1 MKRNQST
8 TGQQRR
14 RGFLLR
20 SLVVLPVF
28 FSFMTGCA
36 QNTAPGGEKVEIEWL
51 TDFSAAKREAA
62 EKQRP
67 ILVDF
72 SGSDWCGW
80 CIKLENE
87 VFSQPAFAN
96 YATNNLVLFLADFPR
111 GKPQPDE
118 IVAQNRQLSEAYGVQ
133 GFPTV
138 LLVDENGK
146 ELARTGYVRGGAEAY
161 VKHLQSLLPAPKR

>member
-1 MKRNQST
+1 MNRNQT
-8 TGQQRR
+8 TADQPRH

-28 FSFMTGCA
+28 LSLLAGCA
-36 QNTAPGGEKVEIEWL
+36 KNPAPGGEKVEWL

-87 VFSQPAFAN
+87 VFSQPTFVN
-96 YATNNLVLFLADFPR
+96 YATNNFVLFLADFPR
-111 GKPQPDE
+111 SKPQPDE

-138 LLVDENGK
+138 LLVDKNGK

-161 VKHLQSLLPAPKR
+161 VTHLQSLLPAPKR

>member
-1 MKRNQST
+1 L
-8 TGQQRR
+8 G
-14 RGFLLR
+14 LLA
-20 SLVVLPVF
+20 
-28 FSFMTGCA
+28 GCA
-36 QNTAPGGEKVEIEWL
+36 KNVAPGGEKVEVEWL

-67 ILVDF
+67 ILIDF

-87 VFSQPAFAN
+87 VFSQPAFVN

-111 GKPQPDE
+111 SKPQPDE

-138 LLVDENGK
+138 LLVDEKGK
-146 ELARTGYVRGGAEAY
+146 ELARTGYLRGGAEAY
-161 VKHLQSLLPAPKR
+161 VKHLQSLLPAPQK